1 LTRWDRGAFRKRWAI
16 FAVVSCGL
24 IVAGATALAGS
35 GPASGF
41 TSFGAPFTGANTLIS
56 NLPGSS
62 SNGVGPTGLLEVGS
76 TLYTV
81 DTDTATDTATLYRF
95 GLDGGDAAQAAQVV
109 SSQSELTNGLAE
121 SDGVFYAGSSNEEI
135 TEGVYRFNPAT
146 LARGPEVA
154 PIQNVNEIAV
164 DPNTGDLY
172 VTAAN
177 DGLYRIQDPS
187 SDAHQVTEVA
197 VGDFA
202 GLGFTS
208 DGQDLWVADDRSGD
222 PSVEEFRVSD
232 LQTASSA
239 DDCTTTDTADCATP
253 EAGSDLPT
261 SNPQQEPIGIA
272 VYPSGSTVG
281 GTDVSGD
288 LIITTA
294 QGNTDAPGEVMLM
307 DPSTDDTFSVVAS
320 GDNAT
325 RGDAAIIDPQGNVDL
340 AQTTSVVQLA
350 PAAAPQTYVVGGSGP
365 SGVGTLDE
373 AVNDAGASSATNVLI
388 QLPGNG
394 NSGNDGTKY
403 PVSGLRIDPPP
414 GATWTI
420 EGEGNTAD
428 EVEIEQ
434 LAASSQVPDL
444 IIGSTSGRSGQVNLD
459 DVMVSGADDTN
470 EVGAGGIEV
479 EPGASLDL
487 DDSFIDGNS
496 TAGNGGGILDQGAL
510 TVENSTISD
519 NGADGGYGGGI
530 DYAQGAAGEIVNS
543 TIVNNHAGTQGGG
556 IAGSSTAPTTAND
569 PGVDVLNSTIAGNN
583 GGTSGGI
590 YGYAVANLV
599 GTILGEQTSSSVP
612 NCNTIRSGISGG
624 YNIAD
629 DSSCNLNASTDR
641 SNTDPMLDETGGFAT
656 LGGDG
661 PTPVVYPATN
671 SPAQTTQRAD
681 CPATDQR
688 GAPRKAN
695 TGPCDV
701 GAAESGVAA
710 PVIGCP
716 PAQDAYAVSVL
727 SNSPLVYY
735 PLNESAGLFACDVT
749 DDNIG
754 TYASS
759 GVGYGVPGPLLSDPG
774 ETAISGDGTDSNGP
788 MDGGSVPL
796 TGNASFTL
804 EGWFQAA
811 TPINETVATLDGGS
825 VAGMAVWSTHT
836 ACGAGS
842 NNNGSAL
849 ALDEHGVSNCWDT
862 APDSIN
868 LFDGSWHYLVIA
880 YDASAN
886 TMTGYVDGVDLGAET
901 PDTSFSWSSPE
912 IELGFW
918 VDHSVNQPFT
928 GNMAQ
933 AAVYPTALSAAD
945 VSASF
950 AAAGYGTGTTTTG
963 TTTTG
968 TTTTG
973 TTTTGTTT
981 TGTTTTGTTT
991 TGTTTTGTTTTGTTT
1006 TGTTTTGTTTTTPP
1020 PPPPP
1025 PPPPD
1030 LSISVSQTQSFTAGS
1045 TSAYDVQVDNR
1056 GTGDSSGP
1064 ITVTATLPAG
1074 VSYQSAGGN
1083 WSCVQGGAVQ
1093 TVTCTYS
1100 GGAIAAGQGASLQ
1113 LKVAV
1118 AANATNGT
1126 ASFTVSDSDDSD
1138 KGDKTATSP
1147 TTIVPAG
1154 SVGATFAGPGMIAA
1168 GGPSSFNFALSN
1180 LGQTAIASGA
1190 NVNFAISQT
1199 GAAQLTLAPH
1209 AAGTG
1214 WNCSTVTTGSSA
1226 VVHCTASQALAP
1238 GASTSLALSF
1248 DPPLSAAG
1256 TAASVTYTLLSS
1268 GGATLAS
1275 GKPETLSVTAPSP
1288 AVLTARIVG
1297 PSALTTSAS
1306 DYGVAVSNTGSGA
1319 TTGSTVVTLAAPSQI
1334 KIGTVASGG
1343 WTCKPATARLV
1354 CTDISPIAA
1363 GKSAPALVVPLTGT
1377 AGAGSPDAVGVSVA
1391 SSDAQ
1396 GSITAHASVTVAQPV
1411 TGSSAPV
1418 IKIQTV
1424 SSSTTSSSYSVTV
1437 SNTGDGASGSTPLS
1451 LTESLPAG
1459 VTATTNGPGWTCS
1472 QKGTTLFCS
1481 YSPASGAVLGAGA
1494 STPPLQVKLTGV
1506 ADFVGESIP
1515 ITTTSVLTT
1524 SDGVGHSVS
1533 IGGSV
1538 GVEAKPAPA
1547 SVQATLSTAVSST
1560 SPGSQVPTTFGVQTG
1575 PSAIANSGV
1584 VVVAL
1589 VLPQGLTAPTSI
1601 YWHDDVLISP
1611 DDQIPAQG
1619 STAAP
1624 VPVAG
1629 SSGAPGMTCQGFIT
1643 YVVCAAANVAPNSEI
1658 NVEGVPIGFASTVA
1672 GSQTLTAGVVPVTA
1686 TTTSGAI
1693 TAASAAIAAN
1703 NMSAL
1708 QSPQTTV
1715 VDVPVFAAYAGTIQR
1730 LSALSGSCAQS
1741 SSSTGGST
1749 PTLGSGRQLTLVG
1762 STPAPSTGCTLDS
1775 TLTPTSVNLDG
1786 SGTVGDGKPLTY
1798 KWVQTSGP
1806 AVTWS
1811 PAAAGETPGQGGS
1824 TLPAFPSTQFTLKS
1838 VGSPSYGP
1846 RVSFTYA
1853 GAANLRK
1860 PVQFGF
1866 TLEVTDGAQVRT
1878 ATTTVELDPPAPSP
1892 PATPKLCMWDY
1903 TQTKSLVWLPT
1914 TAGCLSATSPAP
1926 KPGDIIIAGSYSP
1939 LMYDTDAAGD
1949 ALTYAWSVTQP
1960 TIGTGVSEVGWHLT
1974 PANGS
1979 SAPSICRQP
1988 AAVAQTGPAF
1998 CFEWPSGVSVLGLQA
2013 KINNGQTDANGN
2025 PESSVA
2031 AVTYGSAPAPLT
2043 VSIPTSSTPAVAGSS
2058 VSLTAA
2064 ATTAGGNAVT
2074 GATYVWTQNGG
2085 PAVSGLPSTT
2095 SSATLKFTAPS
2106 PTTCA
2111 GASSTGCGQQVTVS
2125 VTATGGSGLAASTGQ
2140 TSVTIPLAA
2149 APAPGISLT
2158 GPGEN
2163 ASGQVPLSGPGQ
2175 VTLSTSLTG
2184 VGAGASYLWSVVSGG
2199 GSVAPSASGTSAT
2212 YTSAAAG
2219 IASVSVTVTPAG
2231 GGNSVSATIPIVTA
2245 GSSSSSSSGGVC
2257 TGLLG
2262 SIINQVFPSGVSV
2275 PKGTAV
2281 LDAGPVT
2288 LDLPLPTL
2296 SGSGTI
2302 GSSGIGCTLP
2312 SGDTLNFADATV
2324 TVGPLTL
2331 SNLSA
2336 SVSLTQITLSAG
2348 TVTAPSSWGIG
2359 QGTISQAIVIPL
2371 DGTSAPTGAVTWTQ
2385 SSTSSGLPVL
2395 PAGSTVTNATTTV
2408 TLGASALTLTA
2419 SANVLSGTVQA
2430 SATIPLSSSASQPP
2444 CPSSSSTPSTPG
2456 SWCLTFS
2463 TSKSLQVLGTSV
2475 SGSGTLTYGSSGFSG
2490 SFTATAGSVA
2500 SPIDVGP
2507 VKVTSATLTW
2517 NSSGISLS
2525 ASGWALGTA
2534 ANPIV
2539 TLSFSGDY
2547 QDSDNW
2553 SATATGT
2560 VKNNPQGLPSGVSLL
2575 NASVSGSV
2583 VDQNGNGPIF
2593 DVKLSDPSPLTIN
2606 AGSVASLSFTN
2617 FALEI
2622 SNGPA
2627 SKPCQE
2633 VNLPASGGDLW
2644 LTLGGTASVKLGSTA
2659 PASVS
2664 ATACVDPESGSF
2676 GVYASGFDNWSPGG
2690 GVSFTS
2696 LNLAVSDVNGQF
2708 QAVAGGGLT
2717 VDGITAT
2724 GAVAFTSDGDVIA
2737 MGAIPQLSQL
2747 GVPLPNTAGV
2757 AVFSTADIQDLGTL
2771 SQDSTSEQAVLPEMF
2786 CLAGSGSWSGS
2797 GCTGSSLTEGSF
2809 ANVTVNQD
2817 GLTLAASFS
2826 LPTADA
2832 NDLNTALGLDS
2843 SDAINPELTVSV
2855 DLGADVPTITGSL
2868 SAPNGGFTVLHVG
2881 PNTTGFPL
2889 QIGPLKA
2896 SEEKPGSAFTLNLQS
2911 IEIQLGL
2918 DGSLSL
2924 GAQATVTMPA
2934 PTPSGATPAQG
2945 APAPTSCA
2953 VPGSTP
2959 QNSSDDCEQL
2969 GLAAAITLDV
2979 DGPTITLAGTV
2990 DGCNAGGVESPLCN
3004 AFGVNGLDIGN
3015 LSVQM
3020 GLDFSTTPIPTP
3032 TFGFAAAIN
3041 TIPCSWAGTIGYSE
3055 SGCSGSSGTPTLGPT
3070 PAMSIAVNLSDTG
3083 PIFAFQIGAPN
3094 STTPTLR
3101 FGNALTVDEAGLV
3114 IAPAG
3119 GTIGAGPDA
3128 VTYQPGFSLSF
3139 NGAVMGV
3146 PLLVKASV
3154 NPTAGTISACAAV
3167 GTISIG
3173 GLTVSNASFDFALG
3187 VSTANQCAGPGQLS
3201 STQVN
3206 PAGGAA
3212 AGLVLGFTGDI
3223 SVAGSAT
3230 ASVALSLQATAGGTP
3245 TVSFS
3250 ADVGN
3255 LNLFDNTVDLNSL
3268 VLTGTGTFG
3277 SNGLSFSL
3285 AGSASMSVLGNS
3297 INVAGSVALT
3307 SDGIQS
3313 LSFYANPA
3321 NTQFKLAGAD
3331 LASLTGPGCFGQSLP
3346 ASVPTAISHSTSGAC
3361 VGVSYSGSG
3370 STAFQV
3376 TLDATAQ
3383 VAGIAVT
3390 FYGTAG
3396 TTGIDIS
3403 RAYAS
3408 IPGIGSIAL
3417 SGQLWLDSGTLGAAG
3432 GGGSGA
3438 GNLAGTQW
3446 LDPVSGQEVN
3456 VQPGDFEFGVSTPTP
3471 ITLAGI
3477 SLNVNFQFGSVGSD
3491 VYAVGSSEL
3500 TLPGGAYV
3508 NLNGRFCASNGNF
3521 GFQLGASLSGTT
3533 LDGFNLGLNS
3543 SATLTNGAQCL
3554 GPLSGPTGL
3563 TYQVAFDP
3571 SPITDPFGNTVTLQ
3585 ASASGS
3591 VTENNDEFSF
3601 SFDGH
3606 ASLQL
3611 YGVTLSA
3618 GFDWSSS
3625 GTGLPSLP
3633 LDGNQLFGSGINF
3646 SGSTTVASDGSVC
3659 GLNGSATIV
3668 GITGTATFCDSGGSA
3683 ALTVSLSDADLAIS
3697 GTVDGPTWSLTADGK
3712 GSLSIND
3719 LLNLGGTQWGVDS
3732 TAGYDVDV
3740 TVSVS
3745 PTGVNVNLGK
3755 FNASG
3760 SVNAVVA
3767 GNSIGLGSVSI
3778 SGQPGDVCGTASNDL
3793 GSAEVCDDKG
3803 TVEIDS
3809 LEGPFSSTPPVGPF
3823 PPFPWV
3829 LT

>member
-1 LTRWDRGAFRKRWAI
+1 LTRWDRGGFLKRWAI
-16 FAVVSCGL
+16 FAVLCGGL
-24 IVAGATALAGS
+24 VVAVTSALAGPGA
-35 GPASGF
+35 GPAF
-41 TSFGAPFTGANTLIS
+41 TTFGAPFTGANALIS

-62 SNGVGPTGLLEVGS
+62 STGAGPAGLLEVGP

-81 DTDTATDTATLYRF
+81 DADTGTLYRF
-95 GLDGGDAAQAAQVV
+95 GLSGGDASQASRVL
-109 SSQSELTNGLAE
+109 SSYDELTNGLAE
-121 SDGVFYAGSSNEEI
+121 SDGVYYAGSRGQEI
-135 TEGVYRFNPAT
+135 DAGVYRFNPAT

-154 PIQNVNEIAV
+154 HIANVNEIAT
-164 DPNTGDLY
+164 DPATGDLY
-172 VTAAN
+172 VTAYQ
-177 DGLYRIQDPS
+177 DGLYRIQNPAS
-187 SDAHQVTEVA
+187 SSPTVTEVA

-202 GLGFTS
+202 GIGFTS
-208 DGQDLWVADDRSGD
+208 DGQDLWVANVFVGG
-222 PSVEEFRVSD
+222 PSVQEFRVSD

-239 DDCTTTDTADCATP
+239 GDCSPSATADCASP
-253 EAGSDLPT
+253 EATAPLPT
-261 SNPQQEPIGIA
+261 SSPQQLPVGIA

-288 LIITTA
+288 LIVTTA
-294 QGNTDAPGEVMLM
+294 QGNTDAPGEVMLL
-307 DPSTDDTFSVVAS
+307 DQADDDSFSVVAS

-340 AQTTSVVQLA
+340 AQTTSVVQLT

-365 SGVGTLDE
+365 SGVDSLDE
-373 AVNDAGASSATNVLI
+373 AVSDAAASGDTNVLI
-388 QLPGNG
+388 QLPTTGG
-394 NSGNDGTKY
+394 AQFG
-403 PVSGLRIDPPP
+403 VSGLRIDPPP
-414 GATWTI
+414 GDTWTI
-420 EGEGNTAD
+420 QGEGNSAEEAD
-428 EVEIEQ
+428 IEQ
-434 LAASSQVPDL
+434 PASSGVPDL

-479 EPGASLDL
+479 EPGASLDV
-487 DDSFIDGNS
+487 DDSFIDGNAS
-496 TAGNGGGILDQGAL
+496 DGNGGGILDQGAL

-519 NGADGGYGGGI
+519 NGAASYGGGI

-543 TIVNNHAGTQGGG
+543 TIVNNYAGTQGGG
-556 IAGSSTAPTTAND
+556 IAGSTIGPTAASD
-569 PGVDVLNSTIAGNN
+569 PGVDVLNSTIAGNS
-583 GGTSGGI
+583 GGVAAGI
-590 YGYAVANLV
+590 YGYAVANLT
-599 GTILGEQTSSSVP
+599 GTIIDQATSADEP
-612 NCNTIRSGISGG
+612 NCNTVRSGISGG

-629 DSSCNLNASTDR
+629 DSSCNLSASTDR
-641 SNTDPMLDETGGFAT
+641 SNTDPMLDETGGFAN

-727 SNSPLVYY
+727 ANSPLVYY
-735 PLNESAGLFACDVT
+735 PLNESAGDFACDVT

-774 ETAISGDGTDSNGP
+774 VTAISGDGTDSDGP

-796 TGNASFTL
+796 SGNQSFTL
-804 EGWFQAA
+804 EGWFQSP

-836 ACGAGS
+836 ACGVGS

-849 ALDEHGVSNCWDT
+849 ALDEYGLSNCWDT
-862 APDSIN
+862 TPSDIN
-868 LFDGSWHYLVIA
+868 LFDGSWHYLVISFDSST
-880 YDASAN
+880 Y
-886 TMTGYVDGVDLGAET
+886 TLTGYVDGVDLGSEVANS
-901 PDTSFSWSSPE
+901 DGFSWSSPDLH
-912 IELGFW
+912 LGYW

-933 AAVYPTALSAAD
+933 VAVYPTALTAAD
-945 VSASF
+945 VSANF
-950 AAAGYGTGTTTTG
+950 AAAGYTGGTTTTG

-991 TGTTTTGTTTTGTTT
+991 GTTTTG
-1006 TGTTTTGTTTTTPP
+1006 TTTTPP

-1025 PPPPD
+1025 PATPD

-1045 TSAYDVQVDNR
+1045 TSAYDVQVNNR
-1056 GTGDSSGP
+1056 GTGASSGP

-1074 VSYQSAGGN
+1074 ISYQSAGGD

-1093 TVTCTYS
+1093 TVTCTYT
-1100 GGAIAAGQGASLQ
+1100 GTAIAAGNG
-1113 LKVAV
+1113 VALRLAV
-1118 AANATNGT
+1118 SISANATGGA
-1126 ASFTVSDSDDSD
+1126 ASFVLSDSDDSD
-1138 KGDKTATSP
+1138 TTDKKATSP
-1147 TTIVPAG
+1147 TIVIPAG
-1154 SVGATFAGPGMIAA
+1154 SVGVTFAGPGTIAA
-1168 GGPSSFNFALSN
+1168 GALSNFNFALSD

-1199 GAAQLTLAPH
+1199 GAAQLTLAPR
-1209 AAGTG
+1209 ASGTG
-1214 WNCSTVTTGSSA
+1214 WNCSTVTTGGSA

-1288 AVLTARIVG
+1288 AVLAARIVG

-1306 DYGVAVSNTGSGA
+1306 EYGVAVSNTGSGA

-1343 WTCKPATARLV
+1343 WTCKPAAVSLV

-1377 AGAGSPDAVGVSVA
+1377 AGASSPDAAGVSVV

-1411 TGSSAPV
+1411 AGSSAPV
-1418 IKIQTV
+1418 IRIQTV

-1459 VTATTNGPGWTCS
+1459 VTANANGPGWTCS
-1472 QKGTTLFCS
+1472 QKGTTLSCS
-1481 YSPASGAVLGAGA
+1481 YRAASGAVLGAGA
-1494 STPPLQVKLTGV
+1494 STPALQVKLTGV
-1506 ADFVGESIP
+1506 SDFSGESIP

-1533 IGGSV
+1533 LGGSV

-1560 SPGSQVPTTFGVQTG
+1560 SPGSLVPTTFGVQTG
-1575 PSAIANSGV
+1575 PSAIVNSGV

-1601 YWHDDVLISP
+1601 YWHDGVLISP

-1643 YVVCAAANVAPNSEI
+1643 YVVCAAASVAPNSEI
-1658 NVEGVPIGFASTVA
+1658 NVERVPIGFASTVA

-1693 TAASAAIAAN
+1693 TAASTAIAAN
-1703 NMSAL
+1703 SVSAL

-1715 VDVPVFAAYAGTIQR
+1715 VDVPVFAADAGTNQR
-1730 LSALSGSCAQS
+1730 LSALSGSCTQS
-1741 SSSTGGST
+1741 ASSTGGST

-1762 STPAPSTGCTLDS
+1762 STPAPSTGCTLNS
-1775 TLTPTSVNLDG
+1775 TLTPTTVNLDG

-1806 AVTWS
+1806 AVTWN

-1824 TLPAFPSTQFTLKS
+1824 TLPSFPSSQFTLKS

-1853 GAANLRK
+1853 GAANLGK

-1903 TQTKSLVWLPT
+1903 TQNKSLLWLPT

-1988 AAVAQTGPAF
+1988 AAVAQTGPLY
-1998 CFEWPSGVSVLGLQA
+1998 CFEWPTGVSVLGLQA
-2013 KINNGQTDANGN
+2013 TISNGQTDANGN
-2025 PESSVA
+2025 PESAVA
-2031 AVTYGSAPAPLT
+2031 AVTYGSAPPPLT
-2043 VSIPTSSTPAVAGSS
+2043 VSIPAESTPATPGSS
-2058 VSLTAA
+2058 VSLTA
-2064 ATTAGGNAVT
+2064 TTKSAGGGVVT
-2074 GATYVWTQNGG
+2074 GASYVWTQTGG

-2095 SSATLKFTAPS
+2095 SSPTLTFTAPS

-2140 TSVTIPLAA
+2140 ASVSVPLAA
-2149 APAPGISLT
+2149 LPTPAVSLT
-2158 GPGEN
+2158 GPMEN
-2163 ASGQVPLSGPGQ
+2163 ASGQVPLSGPRQ
-2175 VTLSTSLTG
+2175 VTLSTALTG
-2184 VGAGASYLWSVVSGG
+2184 VGAGASYLWQVVSGG
-2199 GSVAPSASGTSAT
+2199 GKVVPSESGTSAT
-2212 YTSAAAG
+2212 YTSTSAG
-2219 IASVSVTVTPAG
+2219 IASVSVTVTPAV
-2231 GGNSVSATIPIVTA
+2231 GGNSVSATIPVVTA
-2245 GSSSSSSSGGVC
+2245 GSSSSSGTTVAC
-2257 TGLLG
+2257 TGGSLLD
-2262 SIINQVFPSGVSV
+2262 SIINQVFPSGITV
-2275 PKGTAV
+2275 PQGTAV
-2281 LDAGPVT
+2281 LNAGPVT
-2288 LDLPLPTL
+2288 LDLPSPTL

-2302 GSSGIGCTLP
+2302 GPSGIGCALP
-2312 SGDTLNFADATV
+2312 SGDTLNFAGATV

-2336 SVSLTQITLSAG
+2336 SVSLTQITLSGG

-2359 QGTISQAIVIPL
+2359 EGTISQAIVIPL

-2395 PAGSTVTNATTTV
+2395 PAGSTVTGATTTV

-2419 SANVLSGTVQA
+2419 SANVLSGTVRA
-2430 SATIPLSSSASQPP
+2430 GATIPLSSSPSQPP
-2444 CPSSSSTPSTPG
+2444 CPASSSTPSSPG

-2463 TSKSLQVLGTSV
+2463 TSKALQVLGTTV
-2475 SGSGTLTYGSSGFSG
+2475 TGSGTLMYGSSGFSG
-2490 SFTATAGSVA
+2490 SFTATAGSSA
-2500 SPIDVGP
+2500 QPIEVGP
-2507 VKVTSATLTW
+2507 VNVTKATLTW
-2517 NSSGISLS
+2517 DSSGISLS
-2525 ASGWALGTA
+2525 AAGWALGTSA
-2534 ANPIV
+2534 KPVV

-2547 QDSDNW
+2547 QDSNNW

-2560 VKNNPQGLPSGVSLL
+2560 VVNNPPGLPSGVSLA

-2583 VDQNGNGPIF
+2583 VDQNGSGPIF

-2606 AGSVASLSFTN
+2606 AGSVGSMSFTN
-2617 FALEI
+2617 FAVEI

-2627 SKPCQE
+2627 SQPCQQ
-2633 VNLPASGGDLW
+2633 VNLPASAGDLW
-2644 LTLGGTASVKLGSTA
+2644 LTLGGTASVKLGSAA

-2696 LNLAVSDVNGQF
+2696 LNLAVSDVSGQF

-2717 VDGITAT
+2717 VDGVTAT

-2757 AVFSTADIQDLGTL
+2757 AVFSTADITDLGSPSLDTAP
-2771 SQDSTSEQAVLPEMF
+2771 EQAVLPEMF

-2797 GCTGSSLTEGSF
+2797 GCTGSSLSESSF
-2809 ANVTVNQD
+2809 GTVAVSQD

-2832 NDLNTALGLDS
+2832 NDLNAALGLDS
-2843 SDAINPELTVSV
+2843 SDAINPALTVSV

-2953 VPGSTP
+2953 VPGTAP

-3041 TIPCSWAGTIGYSE
+3041 AIPCNWAGTIGYSE
-3055 SGCSGSSGTPTLGPT
+3055 SGCSGSSGTPTIGLT

-3154 NPTAGTISACAAV
+3154 DPTAGTISACAAV
-3167 GTISIG
+3167 GTISVG
-3173 GLTVSNASFDFALG
+3173 GITVSNASFDFALG
-3187 VSTANQCAGPGQLS
+3187 VSTSNQCAGAGQLS

-3223 SVAGSAT
+3223 SVSGSAQ

-3255 LNLFDNTVDLNSL
+3255 LNLFDNTVDVTNLSL
-3268 VLTGTGTFG
+3268 SGTGKFSSGG
-3277 SNGLSFSL
+3277 SNGPSGLSFSL
-3285 AGSASMSVLGNS
+3285 AGNASMSVLGNTV
-3297 INVAGSVALT
+3297 NVAGSISLT

-3321 NTQFKLAGAD
+3321 NTQFTLFGAD
-3331 LASLTGPGCFGQSLP
+3331 LGSLTGPGCFGQGL
-3346 ASVPTAISHSTSGAC
+3346 PTAVPSVIRTSTSGAC
-3361 VGVSYSGSG
+3361 VGVSYSDSAAD
-3370 STAFQV
+3370 AFQV
-3376 TLDATAQ
+3376 TLDATTQ
-3383 VAGIAVT
+3383 VNGISVT
-3390 FYGTAG
+3390 FDGTASSTG
-3396 TTGIDIS
+3396 LDITT
-3403 RAYAS
+3403 AS
-3408 IPGIGSIAL
+3408 ASLPGIGSVAL
-3417 SGQLWLDSGTLGAAG
+3417 SGQIWLGSGTLGSAG
-3432 GGGSGA
+3432 GGGSGD
-3438 GNLAGTQW
+3438 GNLAGIQW
-3446 LDPVSGQEVN
+3446 FDPVSGTDVT
-3456 VQPGDFEFGVSTPTP
+3456 VQPGNFEFAVSTPAP

-3477 SLNVNFQFGSVGSD
+3477 SLNVSFQFGSVGSD
-3491 VYAVGSSEL
+3491 VYAVGSSGL

-3508 NLNGRFCASNGNF
+3508 NLNGRFCASNGSF
-3521 GFQLGASLSGTT
+3521 GFQLGASLDDVG
-3533 LDGFNLGLNS
+3533 LDGFDLGLNS
-3543 SATLTNGAQCL
+3543 SATLTNGGQCL
-3554 GPLSGPTGL
+3554 GPFSGPTGL
-3563 TYQVAFDP
+3563 SFQVAFDP
-3571 SPITDPFGNTVTLQ
+3571 APITDAHGNTLVQLQ
-3585 ASASGS
+3585 ASASGG
-3591 VTENNDEFSF
+3591 VTENNNQFSF
-3601 SFDGH
+3601 SLSGN
-3606 ASLQL
+3606 ASLQV
-3611 YGVTLSA
+3611 YGVTLSG
-3618 GFDWSSS
+3618 GFSW
-3625 GTGLPSLP
+3625 
-3633 LDGNQLFGSGINF
+3633 
-3646 SGSTTVASDGSVC
+3646 SGSTGVPNMPLNGVQPFGLGISFSGGVAVSADGSVC
-3659 GLNGSATIV
+3659 GLQGSATIV
-3668 GITGTATFCDSGGSA
+3668 GITGTASFCDSGGSA
-3683 ALTVSLSDADLAIS
+3683 SLTVSLSDADLAIS
-3697 GTVDGPTWSLTADGK
+3697 GTVDGSTWSLTADGK

-3719 LLNLGGTQWGVDS
+3719 LLNLGGAQWGVDS

-3745 PTGVNVNLGK
+3745 PSGVNVTLGK
-3755 FNASG
+3755 FNANG

-3793 GSAEVCDDKG
+3793 GSAEVCDDNG